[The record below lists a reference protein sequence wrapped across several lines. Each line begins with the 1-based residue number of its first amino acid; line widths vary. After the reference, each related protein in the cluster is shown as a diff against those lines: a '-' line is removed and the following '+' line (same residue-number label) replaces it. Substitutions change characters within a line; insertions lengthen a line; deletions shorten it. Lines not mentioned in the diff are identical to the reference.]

1 MGYRKLFWA
10 GLLVLLLSAC
20 GANPPSV
27 TERAVTLPPSPTHPP
42 TATFTPLPTAP
53 PTATPAPTDTPL
65 PVFTPTPTATNTPVV
80 TTQPPELTAGAT
92 PAAAYTFLPDPY
104 TVVNVAADDA
114 LNMRAGPGVQFSV
127 VGTLPYFAEGVQ
139 IASAEVMVDGSPWVP
154 AKYLGTAGWVNRN
167 FLARQMGYVDEKV
180 AARAAEIIFAIKNRD
195 MAALSTMVH
204 PQKGVRFSPYTFVDT
219 TGDVVFSAADLP
231 TAMADTTVYLW
242 GAFDGSGEPINMTFA
257 EYWARFVYDADFARP
272 EIIGF
277 NQIVGHGNTIN
288 NIADVYPGAVV
299 VEYHFSG
306 FDPQYNGMDWR
317 SLRLV
322 LEPFG
327 GEWMLVGIVHDEWT
341 I

>member
-1 MGYRKLFWA
+1 MNLRKLIFG
-10 GLLVLLLSAC
+10 GLLIAFLSAC
-20 GANPPSV
+20 GANTPAAS
-27 TERAVTLPPSPTHPP
+27 RAVTLPPTPTVAP
-42 TATFTPLPTAP
+42 TATPVPPPTGT
-53 PTATPAPTDTPL
+53 PTATPAPTDTP
-65 PVFTPTPTATNTPVV
+65 PPTFTPTPTATNTPVV
-80 TTQPPELTAGAT
+80 TAEPAALNAGAT
-92 PAAAYTFLPDPY
+92 PAGAYIFQPDPY
-104 TVVNVAADDA
+104 AVVNVAADDV

-139 IASAEVMVDGSPWVP
+139 IAPAEVSVDGSPWVP

-195 MAALSTMVH
+195 MATLATKVH

-219 TGDVVFSAADLP
+219 ANDLVFSAADLP
-231 TAMADTTVYLW
+231 TAPENPTVYVW
-242 GAFDGSGEPINMTFA
+242 GAFDGSGEPIEMTFA
-257 EYWARFVYDADFARP
+257 DYWARFVYDADFARP
-272 EIIGF
+272 DIIGF
-277 NQIVGHGNTIN
+277 NQIVGRGNTVN
-288 NIADVYPGAVV
+288 NIAEVYPGAVV

-306 FDPQYNGMDWR
+306 FDPNLAGMDWR

>member
-1 MGYRKLFWA
+1 MNYRKLIFG
-10 GLLVLLLSAC
+10 GLLIVFLSAC
-20 GANPPSV
+20 GANAPV
-27 TERAVTLPPSPTHPP
+27 AERAVTLPPSPTVIP
-42 TATFTPLPTAP
+42 TATFTPLPTET
-53 PTATPAPTDTPL
+53 PTATPLPTATPT

-80 TTQPPELTAGAT
+80 TAESPALHAGAT
-92 PAAAYTFLPDPY
+92 PAELYTFQPDPY
-104 TVVNVAADDA
+104 AVVDVAADDV

-139 IASAEVMVDGSPWVP
+139 IAPAEVTVDGSPWVP

-167 FLARQMGYVDEKV
+167 YLARQMGYVDEKI

-195 MAALSTMVH
+195 MVTLAASTH

-219 TGDVVFSAADLP
+219 ANDLVFSAADLP
-231 TAMADTTVYLW
+231 AAMNDPTVFTW
-242 GAFDGSGEPINMTFA
+242 GAFDGSGEPIEMTFA

-288 NIADVYPGAVV
+288 NIAEVYPGAVV

-306 FDPQYNGMDWR
+306 FDPQYDGMDWR

-322 LEPFG
+322 LEPFDG
-327 GEWMLVGIVHDEWT
+327 AWMLVGIVHDEWT